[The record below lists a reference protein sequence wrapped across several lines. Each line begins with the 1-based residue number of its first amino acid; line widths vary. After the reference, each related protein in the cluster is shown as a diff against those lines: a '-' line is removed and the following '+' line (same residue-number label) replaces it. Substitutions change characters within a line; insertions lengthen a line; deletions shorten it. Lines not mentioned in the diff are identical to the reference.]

1 MAARSVMDLGSWV
14 QLLVC
19 TIFFA
24 FEFSMY
30 CPKITWL
37 VNCTHSVVGSTPG
50 PGPGFLGSIPSVYY
64 IFASEFSIN
73 CPKITLSM
81 VINCPKI
88 RKHSRST
95 HGLVAERWGTHG
107 ESFFHPCV
115 WYPLFVAWLYSPPAY
130 SVSACLRCVDFWWPF
145 GTSVKC
151 CANCYDTSLYYLMLV
166 WVGTHFFEHQSPPLL
181 LYGARHSYLTRKNW
195 GTLLSGVYFFP
206 VYTRSTKYLL
216 LGPLRAGALLL
227 S

>member
-14 QLLVC
+14 QFLVC

-37 VNCTHSVVGSTPG
+37 VNCTHSVVGSTPA

-88 RKHSRST
+88 TKHSIST

-166 WVGTHFFEHQSPPLL
+166 WVGTLFFEH
-181 LYGARHSYLTRKNW
+181 
-195 GTLLSGVYFFP
+195 
-206 VYTRSTKYLL
+206 
-216 LGPLRAGALLL
+216 
-227 S
+227 